1 MLFAALA
8 ASGQFAAPA
17 LASVALAAFAAV
29 LIWAA
34 TVDAGRRIIPNAAIA
49 AGCAAWFVLLL
60 AAELSGIDVREA
72 AARGLASGLLLVAGL
87 LVFSV
92 VFERMVGRSSMGGG
106 DIKLIAMSGLYLGL
120 SASLAALM
128 VSCVLALAFEAVRTK
143 WHSGL
148 RAETSFAFGP
158 YIAVAS
164 CAVAVCELML
174 AVL

>member
-60 AAELSGIDVREA
+60 AAELSG
-72 AARGLASGLLLVAGL
+72 GLASGLLLVAGL